1 MECGARGRAANRA
14 LVTDSV
20 VQSLQVSLSSAY
32 KIGRELGG
40 GGMSRVFLAEE
51 TRFGRN
57 VVIKV
62 LPPDVS
68 GAISAERFEREIQLV
83 ARLQQSGG
91 RSVLDQLD
99 VARLSEILASK
110 ATPEE

>member
-1 MECGARGRAANRA
+1 MECGARGRAANRV

-20 VQSLQVSLSSAY
+20 LESLRASLSPAY
-32 KIGRELGG
+32 RIERELVG

-51 TRFGRN
+51 LRFGRK

-83 ARLQQSGG
+83 ARLSARQRRRRAASLE
-91 RSVLDQLD
+91 RTLRQLPD
-99 VARLSEILASK
+99 KR
-110 ATPEE
+110 